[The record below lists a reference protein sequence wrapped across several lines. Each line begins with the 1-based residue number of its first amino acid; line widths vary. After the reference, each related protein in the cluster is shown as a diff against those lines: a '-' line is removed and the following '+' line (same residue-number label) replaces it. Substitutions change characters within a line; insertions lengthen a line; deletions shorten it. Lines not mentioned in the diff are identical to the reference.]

1 MDLFHL
7 WSTVHDIWPE
17 SGAQEKKERGK
28 ERDREEGKIQAGRKR
43 GRKGGKE
50 DKRQE
55 ERKERKREGKKGRA
69 EERRKSALYRTSR
82 QLASR
87 NRTDLISCWIK
98 QTRSMP
104 GVKSYSLPHLNIS
117 LVQTSF
123 SHDPPM
129 GSQPLR
135 MKDYCWFDLHKACF
149 FYPNAQ
155 SVVLWTE
162 QQPVSYETCNP
173 DEALLI
179 QMTMGKSL
187 NLSEASS

>member
-1 MDLFHL
+1 MTSDQRVVLR
-7 WSTVHDIWPE
+7 
-17 SGAQEKKERGK
+17 KKKDGGK
-28 ERDREEGKIQAGRKR
+28 EREREEGKIQAGRER
-43 GRKGGKE
+43 GRKGGRE

-55 ERKERKREGKKGRA
+55 ERKEGEREGKTGRE
-69 EERRKSALYRTSR
+69 EERREPALYRTSR

-87 NRTDLISCWIK
+87 DRTDLISRWIK

-123 SHDPPM
+123 SRDPPM

-135 MKDYCWFDLHKACF
+135 MKDYHWFDLHKACF
-149 FYPNAQ
+149 CYPNAQ

-162 QQPVSYETCNP
+162 HQPVSYETCNP

-179 QMTMGKSL
+179 RMTVGKSL